1 MSCTRGKASPNPFVK
16 LQLFADSGGYCQ
28 NPKCNLSLFHSIGNN
43 DFHIAEMAHIIAAS
57 NDGPRSLE
65 TLTEV
70 DKGKFENL
78 ILLCPNCHT
87 TIDKAES
94 EFPDDL
100 LRIWKSNHSLKIQ
113 NLFGIEKYNNR
124 SEIRKIAKRIMLENK
139 VIFDKF
145 GPLTDERFNPESEFP
160 KKWREGIHKTIL
172 PNNRQLLQLIEVN
185 YALLNPQEELLFA
198 EFKQHVRDFEDK
210 HINNNEISGAT
221 FPIEMNNI
229 FE

>member
-1 MSCTRGKASPNPFVK
+1 MTCTRGKASPNQFVK
-16 LQLFADSGGYCQ
+16 IQLFADSGGYCQ
-28 NPKCNLSLFHSIGNN
+28 NPECNMSLFHSIGSS
-43 DFHIAEMAHIIAAS
+43 DFHIAEMAHIIGVS
-57 NDGPRSLE
+57 DDGPRSLE
-65 TLTEV
+65 SFTDVE
-70 DKGKFENL
+70 KGKFENL

-94 EFPDDL
+94 EFSDDL
-100 LRIWKSNHSLKIQ
+100 LRTWKSNHSLKIQ
-113 NLFGIEKYNNR
+113 NLFGIKKYENR
-124 SEIRKIAKRIMLENK
+124 SEIRKIVNRLMLENK

-160 KKWREGIHKTIL
+160 IKWKEGIHKTIL

-185 YALLNPQEELLFA
+185 YGLLNEREELVFA
-198 EFKQHVRDFEDK
+198 DFKQHVSDFEDK

-229 FE
+229 FK

>member
-1 MSCTRGKASPNPFVK
+1 MSCKRGKASPSPLVK

-28 NPKCNLSLFHSIGNN
+28 NPECNLHLFQNVGDS

-57 NDGPRSLE
+57 GDGPRSSVVLSP
-65 TLTEV
+65 V
-70 DKGKFENL
+70 DKGSFENL

-87 TIDKAES
+87 KIDKAES
-94 EFPDDL
+94 EFPDNL
-100 LRIWKSNHSLKIQ
+100 IRRWKSDHSLKISRQ
-113 NLFGIEKYNNR
+113 FGIIRYSSR
-124 SEIRKIAKRIMLENK
+124 SEIRKVVMRIMLENK

-145 GPLTDERFNPESEFP
+145 GPLTDERFNPESESP

-172 PNNRQLLQLIEVN
+172 PNNRKLVQLVDIN
-185 YALLNPQEELLFA
+185 YELLNTEEELLFA
-198 EFKQHVRDFEDK
+198 EFKQHVSDFEDK

-221 FPIEMNNI
+221 FPVKMNKI